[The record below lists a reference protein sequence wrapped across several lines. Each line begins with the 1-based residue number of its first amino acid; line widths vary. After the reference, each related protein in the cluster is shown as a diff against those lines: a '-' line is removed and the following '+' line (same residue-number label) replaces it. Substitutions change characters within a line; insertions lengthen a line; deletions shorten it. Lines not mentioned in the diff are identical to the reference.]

1 MQRFTSDRERTEELA
16 AQVAQLRRELEEAN
30 AAARKRTEE
39 LTAQVAQLRRELEAT
54 WAIKRES
61 PVTSVVVETIHE
73 NPDYLFEA
81 LKAGAAGYV
90 LKDATQEEVIIAVLQ
105 VIGGE
110 SPLNP
115 ALVNQPAKQPG
126 GEQNE
131 ERPRG
136 GPPSEGSKES
146 PESLQRFAAGLTE
159 REIEVVRLLAQG
171 HTNREIAQE
180 LVISSGTVKVH
191 VQRII
196 RKLCVS
202 DRNQAAEQAI
212 ELGLVSPKSGWCKP
226 SLPLDEYAGRH
237 IFCRITLSPP

>member
-1 MQRFTSDRERTEELA
+1 MRRFISDGKCIEELT

-54 WAIKRES
+54 RAIKREF
-61 PVTSVVVETIHE
+61 PLTNVILVTTHE

-81 LKAGAAGYV
+81 LKAGAADCV
-90 LKDATQEEVIIAVLQ
+90 LKDATQEEVISAVRQ

-110 SPLNP
+110 SLLNP
-115 ALVNQPAKQPG
+115 ALVNLLAKQPG
-126 GEQNE
+126 GEQNK

-136 GPPSEGSKES
+136 GSPSEGSKKS
-146 PESLQRFAAGLTE
+146 PESPPRFASGLTG
-159 REIEVVRLLAQG
+159 REIEVVGLVAQG
-171 HTNREIAQE
+171 HTNREIAQK
-180 LVISSGTVKVH
+180 LVLSSGTVKVH

-202 DRNQAAEQAI
+202 DRNQAAVRAM
-212 ELGLVSPKSGWCKP
+212 ELGLVSSKSG
-226 SLPLDEYAGRH
+226 
-237 IFCRITLSPP
+237 

>member
-1 MQRFTSDRERTEELA
+1 MRRFISDGKCIEVLT

-54 WAIKRES
+54 WAIKREF
-61 PVTSVVVETIHE
+61 PVTNVIVATIDE
-73 NPDYLFEA
+73 NPDCLFEA

-90 LKDATQEEVIIAVLQ
+90 LKDATQEEVINAVLQ

-110 SPLNP
+110 SPLNS
-115 ALVNQPAKQPG
+115 ALVNQPAKQRG
-126 GEQNE
+126 GEQNKE
-131 ERPRG
+131 HPRG
-136 GPPSEGSKES
+136 GPPSDGSNKS
-146 PESLQRFAAGLTE
+146 PESLQCFAAGLTR
-159 REIEVVRLLAQG
+159 REIEVVGLVAQG

-180 LVISSGTVKVH
+180 LVLSSGTVKVH

-202 DRNQAAEQAI
+202 DRNQAAVRAM
-212 ELGLVSPKSGWCKP
+212 ELGLVSPKSG
-226 SLPLDEYAGRH
+226 
-237 IFCRITLSPP
+237 

>member
-1 MQRFTSDRERTEELA
+1 MQRFISDG
-16 AQVAQLRRELEEAN
+16 
-30 AAARKRTEE
+30 KRTEE
-39 LTAQVAQLRRELEAT
+39 LTAQVAQLRRELEEANAAAEKRTEELTAQVTQLRRELEEAT
-54 WAIKRES
+54 RAIKREF
-61 PVTSVVVETIHE
+61 PLTSVILVTTHE

-81 LKAGAAGYV
+81 LKAGAAGCV
-90 LKDATQEEVIIAVLQ
+90 LKDATQEEVISAVRQ

-126 GEQNE
+126 GEQNK

-136 GPPSEGSKES
+136 GPPSEGSKKS
-146 PESLQRFAAGLTE
+146 PESLQRFAAGLTG
-159 REIEVVRLLAQG
+159 REIEVVGLVAQG

-202 DRNQAAEQAI
+202 DRNQAAVRAM
-212 ELGLVSPKSGWCKP
+212 ELGLVSSKSG
-226 SLPLDEYAGRH
+226 
-237 IFCRITLSPP
+237 

>member
-1 MQRFTSDRERTEELA
+1 MQRFISDG
-16 AQVAQLRRELEEAN
+16 
-30 AAARKRTEE
+30 KRTEE
-39 LTAQVAQLRRELEAT
+39 LTAQVAQLRRELEEANAAAEKRTEELTAQVTQLRRELEEAT
-54 WAIKRES
+54 RAVKREF
-61 PVTSVVVETIHE
+61 PLTSVILVTTHE

-81 LKAGAAGYV
+81 LKAGAAGCV
-90 LKDATQEEVIIAVLQ
+90 LKDATQEEVISAVRQ

-126 GEQNE
+126 GEQNK

-136 GPPSEGSKES
+136 GPPSEGSKKS
-146 PESLQRFAAGLTE
+146 PESLQRFAARLTG
-159 REIEVVRLLAQG
+159 REIEVVGLLAQG

-180 LVISSGTVKVH
+180 LVLSSGTVKVH

-202 DRNQAAEQAI
+202 DRNQAAVRAM
-212 ELGLVSPKSGWCKP
+212 ELGLVSPKSG
-226 SLPLDEYAGRH
+226 
-237 IFCRITLSPP
+237 